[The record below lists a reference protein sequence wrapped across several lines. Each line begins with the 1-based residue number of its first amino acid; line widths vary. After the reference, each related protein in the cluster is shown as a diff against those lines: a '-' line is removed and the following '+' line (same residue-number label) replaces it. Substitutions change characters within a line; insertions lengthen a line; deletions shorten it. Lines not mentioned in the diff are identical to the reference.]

1 MKLKKIIIL
10 LLAVSLVAIG
20 APKAKAGGIGTGAAI
35 GLGVGALFLG
45 YSMGA
50 AQRAQ
55 SQGCYYPPQPRGW
68 EQRPV
73 FVGYNRYF
81 DPRCGWV
88 TITITELR
96 WFPVY

>member
-50 AQRAQ
+50 AQPRVITVCAPRPTAWVQ
-55 SQGCYYPPQPRGW
+55 CSYCGQQFPWYGCGIPMQPP
-68 EQRPV
+68 
-73 FVGYNRYF
+73 
-81 DPRCGWV
+81 CGCGAPY
-88 TITITELR
+88 R
-96 WFPVY
+96 WWR